1 METNIDKR
9 KRLIKRLLIEE
20 LLPEERQC
28 LLKRESVEKEMQKQ
42 WKQFADEPIKSRIK
56 RIWQNIQHRCDG
68 KSKTLVHIELR

>member
-28 LLKRESVEKEMQKQ
+28 LLKRESVEK
-42 WKQFADEPIKSRIK
+42 
-56 RIWQNIQHRCDG
+56 RCKNNG
-68 KSKTLVHIELR
+68 NSLQMNRLNPE